1 MSKFVIL
8 ALIVLVIII
17 VAYKMKTKQPG
28 HAVIP
33 VDKLDV
39 EKLAKQFENDLQ
51 VENISIENVSETELE
66 STTDAIIADLATEA
80 EESLPESL
88 NPNVSDLAIPENDKL
103 QLETLLSGDSLVLG
117 VMRSLGIARPLRISR
132 ARPLGLTPSPLENAQ
147 NLPPPP
153 SILETAQNLVPPP
166 PVDVTELIRTPVAE
180 TETEIQEEKPTIS
193 NVAEL
198 PPKPETQEQQKVLEN
213 LKEKV
218 IVEEVEKINQQEQF
232 INSQVKNVEGELNKL
247 QAEEGKELRSLEQ
260 DLQNNPVQKEQL
272 VQRTQQVKE
281 EAEERKIQLTEKLD
295 GLKALSEEKKKLS
308 NDVSS
313 HKITTK
319 RVKKLKLPRKSKK
332 GRVRHAEKKL
342 ASGGS
347 SFTLNV
353 PSDLNPEE
361 FDEIDISISK
371 ESSEILEK
379 YEIIKSKIVRDKSL
393 ANISDEEKTIIKSA
407 GREFK
412 KIKSDYVNKRTEKVR
427 SRKNKIKARKL
438 PNKI

>member
-1 MSKFVIL
+1 MSKFVII
-8 ALIVLVIII
+8 ALIVLVVII

-28 HAVIP
+28 YAVIP

-39 EKLAKQFENDLQ
+39 EQLAKQFENDLE
-51 VENISIENVSETELE
+51 VENISIENVSEVELE

-117 VMRSLGIARPLRISR
+117 VMRSLGIARPLRLGR
-132 ARPLGLTPSPLENAQ
+132 ARPLGLTPSPLENAE

-153 SILETAQNLVPPP
+153 SILETAQNLAPPP
-166 PVDVTELIRTPVAE
+166 PVDVKELISSPIAE
-180 TETEIQEEKPTIS
+180 SEIQEKPTNI
-193 NVAEL
+193 VAEL
-198 PPKPETQEQQKVLEN
+198 QPETQEQQKVLEN

-232 INSQVKNVEGELNKL
+232 INSQVKNVQGELNKL
-247 QAEEGKELRSLEQ
+247 EAEEGKELKSLEQ
-260 DLQNNPVQKEQL
+260 EQ
-272 VQRTQQVKE
+272 
-281 EAEERKIQLTEKLD
+281 RKIQLAEKLD
-295 GLKALSEEKKKLS
+295 GLKALSEEKKQLS
-308 NDVSS
+308 KDVSS

-332 GRVRHAEKKL
+332 GRVKHAEKKL

-393 ANISDEEKTIIKSA
+393 ANISDEEKAIIKSA

-427 SRKNKIKARKL
+427 SRKNKIKARKT
-438 PNKI
+438 KTSEQF